1 MSSLAG
7 GFVQIL
13 FGPHLR
19 STDNRP
25 AGARPECTGRSAT
38 LPMNRIIKITTGDR
52 GS

>member
-25 AGARPECTGRSAT
+25 AGARQNAPDGA
-38 LPMNRIIKITTGDR
+38 LPYR
-52 GS
+52 